1 MSLIFSDLTPNEK
14 KTFRVDL
21 INRIPDGIINNLI
34 FSAFLLISVKV
45 FNCHDIQKAIITS
58 ARNVGL
64 MAGLFSMPLLAR
76 LGLKK
81 SSLTGL
87 LAFCSGAVLIGSGFV
102 KTPMGYTATIFICL
116 ILFMCRVP
124 YMTSIYGH
132 NYREE
137 HRSVLYSRGIL
148 VASFSSFVC
157 TLILGRLME
166 IDPQLFRPVFIGVG
180 LITMGA
186 SIPLMRLPTEK
197 LTSTQSVSPIKSFSI
212 LFEDPYFG
220 YFCLIWVIF
229 GLAILSILTMQVL
242 YLAEEDRGLGLSS
255 LQVLLITGVLSGI
268 VKVVANQP
276 MSKLFSRVDIF
287 RFRFIINLVMA
298 AGTFMFFQ
306 MDNFWLLMVANII
319 LNIGITG
326 DYLMWGIFVTRVAP
340 PDKTHVYMSVH
351 TFLSGARG
359 IVGPSLAFLFIQKY
373 TLQQFGVIA
382 TCFVLVSGIMAL
394 PVVLGWWKIKPLK
407 SYR

>member
-1 MSLIFSDLTPNEK
+1 
-14 KTFRVDL
+14 
-21 INRIPDGIINNLI
+21 
-34 FSAFLLISVKV
+34 
-45 FNCHDIQKAIITS
+45 
-58 ARNVGL
+58 
-64 MAGLFSMPLLAR
+64 
-76 LGLKK
+76 
-81 SSLTGL
+81 
-87 LAFCSGAVLIGSGFV
+87 
-102 KTPMGYTATIFICL
+102 
-116 ILFMCRVP
+116 
-124 YMTSIYGH
+124 
-132 NYREE
+132 
-137 HRSVLYSRGIL
+137 
-148 VASFSSFVC
+148 
-157 TLILGRLME
+157 ME

-340 PDKTHVYMSVH
+340 RIRPMSIC
-351 TFLSGARG
+351 LSIPFSPEHGG
-359 IVGPSLAFLFIQKY
+359 LWVPVWPFFLFRNIPY
-373 TLQQFGVIA
+373 SSL
-382 TCFVLVSGIMAL
+382 VL
-394 PVVLGWWKIKPLK
+394 
-407 SYR
+407 